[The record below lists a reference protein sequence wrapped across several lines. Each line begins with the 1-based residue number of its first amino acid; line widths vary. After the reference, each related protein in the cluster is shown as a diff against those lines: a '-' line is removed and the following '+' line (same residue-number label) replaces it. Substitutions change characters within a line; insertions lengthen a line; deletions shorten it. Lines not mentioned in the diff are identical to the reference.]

1 MSGST
6 IMMKAAA
13 PALLLALGGCMA
25 GLPTQVSRF
34 NNLSAPPA
42 GQSFVIQPTNPRNQG
57 GIEFGQYA
65 QLVRQHLLAQGFR
78 EATAASAADL
88 VVLLD
93 YGVDNGQQKVTSY
106 PSFGYP
112 YRAFRPYFWGW
123 YDPFLFDA
131 APEVES
137 YTVFTSF
144 VDMDIKRTADGQAVF
159 EGTAKAR
166 STMDK
171 LPKLV
176 PDLVEA
182 LFTNFPGKSG
192 ETVKITIP
200 EAPRG
205 VRPAAY

>member
-1 MSGST
+1 MSRFT
-6 IMMKAAA
+6 YVMKATA
-13 PALLLALGGCMA
+13 PALLLALGGCMT

-34 NNLSAPPA
+34 NTLSARA
-42 GQSFVIQPTNPRNQG
+42 GQSFIIQPANPRNQG

-78 EATAASAADL
+78 EATAAGGADL

-93 YGVDNGQQKVTSY
+93 YGVDNGQSKVESY
-106 PSFGYP
+106 PSFGYGFRP
-112 YRAFRPYFWGW
+112 FRPYYWGW
-123 YDPFLFDA
+123 YDPFLFDEG
-131 APEVES
+131 PGIES

-166 STMDK
+166 STTDK

-176 PDLVEA
+176 PNLVEA

-192 ETVKITIP
+192 ETVKITVP
-200 EAPRG
+200 DAPRG
-205 VRPAAY
+205 ARPAAY